1 MKEMAREG
9 MGDGEEGMGQL
20 GEVGEQESS
29 WSPVARGASGLEEL
43 LPSLLQELLPC
54 AAPLAQ
60 LGSNHKR
67 PWAQGHTASVQ
78 SCRSRGVLP
87 AVAMCPPRA
96 LPAHAPIQGVHHD
109 RSGVRHLPL
118 YQRLPC
124 LGGFLQ
130 PSHADGLLGAII
142 SPVQV
147 VPHPVHSDPFHI
159 VDTFGEKQEHELG
172 NSRKTRSG
180 GDGPIK

>member
-1 MKEMAREG
+1 MGKKEWGSWERWVSRKVPGPLWPEEPLGWRSCCHRCSRSSCPARPRWHS
-9 MGDGEEGMGQL
+9 L
-20 GEVGEQESS
+20 GATTS
-29 WSPVARGASGLEEL
+29 ARGLRDTPRVCRAADPGGSS
-43 LPSLLQELLPC
+43 PPWPC
-54 AAPLAQ
+54 APLE
-60 LGSNHKR
+60 
-67 PWAQGHTASVQ
+67 P
-78 SCRSRGVLP
+78 C
-87 AVAMCPPRA
+87 

-172 NSRKTRSG
+172 NSRKMRSG
-180 GDGPIK
+180 SDGPIK